1 MADGITLGQAYVQIM
16 PSTRGIKSNLTNAIS
31 PAAESAGAVGGTK
44 SGLAMVKGMMT
55 AIAAVGVG
63 KMIGDAI
70 FAGGELEQSMG
81 GAEAVFG
88 TYYSDIMGYAEDAY
102 KTMGMSQNSYLAS
115 ANKMSSLLQGSGLSQ
130 KEAMDLTTE
139 SMQRAADVASVMG
152 ISTESAMEAINGAAK
167 GNFTMMDNL
176 GVAMNATTLQAYAL
190 EKGMNFDWNTATNAE
205 KTQLALQMFMDK
217 TSQYAGN
224 FERESVETITGSIG
238 MLKSSWQD
246 LISNMALGNDLTPYF
261 QNLFSSIIAAAKNI
275 IPAIWNVMK
284 GIPLAIWNNRGEIV
298 AKVDALLASAWDA
311 IIAASPTI
319 VEKVR
324 EIFVNVI
331 NYIVSNGPKIAMKIL
346 EICANIVGIIASLLT
361 QILAGLMAGA
371 RDIGAKVLGVITTKI
386 NEIKTKIVNW
396 ASGVISNVR
405 AKFKEVISA
414 ITSPFTTAVNKVKG
428 IIDKI
433 KGFFPINIGNILKN
447 IKLPHF
453 KLKWGEMD
461 FGPLGSIKYPKG
473 FGVDWYA
480 KGGIFNQPTIAGI
493 GEAGAEAVIPLD
505 PFWKKL
511 DQMAGAGDITIN
523 VYARDGMDVND
534 LAAAVERKIIE
545 IQKRR
550 SYAWR

>member
-44 SGLAMVKGMMT
+44 SGVAMVKGMIT
-55 AIAAVGVG
+55 AIAAAGVA

-70 FAGGELEQSMG
+70 FAGGELQQSLG

-88 TYYSDIMGYAEDAY
+88 DYYGDIMGYAEDAY

-115 ANKMSSLLQGSGLSQ
+115 ANKMSSLLQGSGLSE
-130 KEAMDLTTE
+130 KEALDLTTE

-190 EKGMNFDWNTATNAE
+190 EKGINFDWNTATNAE
-205 KTQLALQMFMDK
+205 KAQLALQMFMDK
-217 TSQYAGN
+217 TSKYAGN
-224 FERESVETITGSIG
+224 FERESVDTITGSIG

-246 LISNMALGNDLTPYF
+246 LIANMALGNDLTPYF
-261 QNLFSSIIAAAKNI
+261 KNLFDSIIAAAKNI
-275 IPAIWNVMK
+275 VPAIWNVMK
-284 GIPLAIWNNRGEIV
+284 SIPLAIWNNRGEIV

-331 NYIVSNGPKIAMKIL
+331 NYIVSNGPHIAMKIL

-371 RDIGAKVLGVITTKI
+371 RDIGAKVLSVITTKI
-386 NEIKTKIVNW
+386 NEIKTKIVSW
-396 ASGVISNVR
+396 AGGVISSVR
-405 AKFKEVISA
+405 TKFQGIISA

-473 FGVDWYA
+473 FNVEWYA

-493 GEAGAEAVIPLD
+493 GEAGAEAVLPLD
-505 PFWKKL
+505 PFWRKL
-511 DQMAGAGDITIN
+511 DQMTGAGDITIN

-545 IQKRR
+545 TQKRR
-550 SYAWR
+550 SNAWR

>member
-1 MADGITLGQAYVQIM
+1 M
-16 PSTRGIKSNLTNAIS
+16 PSTKGIKANLRNAIS
-31 PAAESAGAVGGTK
+31 PAAEYAGAEGGAK
-44 SGLAMVKGMMT
+44 GGIAMVKGMMK
-55 AIAAVGVG
+55 ALAAAGVG
-63 KMIGDAI
+63 KMIGDVI

-246 LISNMALGNDLTPYF
+246 LIANMALGNDLTPYF
-261 QNLFSSIIAAAKNI
+261 QNLFSSIVAAAKNI
-275 IPAIWNVMK
+275 IPAIWNIMK
-284 GIPLAIWNNRGEIV
+284 GIPLAIWNNREAIV
-298 AKVDALLASAWDA
+298 AKVDALLASVWDA

-324 EIFVNVI
+324 EIFVQVI
-331 NYIVSNGPKIAMKIL
+331 NYIVSNGPSIAMKIL
-346 EICANIVGIIASLLT
+346 EICANIIGIIMSLLS
-361 QILAGLMAGA
+361 QILAGLIKGA
-371 RDIGAKVLGVITTKI
+371 TDIGAQVLGAITTKI
-386 NEIKTKIVNW
+386 AEIKNTIVNW
-396 ASGVISNVR
+396 ASGVISSVR
-405 AKFKEVISA
+405 TKFSEIISA
-414 ITSPFTTAVNKVKG
+414 ITSPFTTAVNRVKG

-433 KGFFPINIGNILKN
+433 KGFFPINIGKILKG

-453 KLKWGEMD
+453 KLSWGEKD

-473 FGVDWYA
+473 FDVEWYKKA
-480 KGGIFNQPTIAGI
+480 ESQPYMFS
-493 GEAGAEAVIPLD
+493 GATL
-505 PFWKKL
+505 F
-511 DQMAGAGDITIN
+511 GAGERNDEILYGRRQLMQDI
-523 VYARDGMDVND
+523 
-534 LAAAVERKIIE
+534 AAASWNAEQSAMMGRIIDLLE
-545 IQKRR
+545 YIAESDKTIRWNNR
-550 SYAWR
+550 EVGRMVNEVI

>member
-70 FAGGELEQSMG
+70 FAGGELEQAMG

-88 TYYSDIMGYAEDAY
+88 DYYGDIMGYAEDAY

-205 KTQLALQMFMDK
+205 KTQLALEMFMDK

-224 FERESVETITGSIG
+224 FSRESEETITGSIG
-238 MLKSSWQD
+238 MMKSAWSD
-246 LISNMALGNDLTPYF
+246 LIANMALGNDLTPYF
-261 QNLFSSIIAAAKNI
+261 KNLFDSIIAAAKNI

-298 AKVDALLASAWDA
+298 AKIDALLASAWDA

-324 EIFVNVI
+324 EIFVSVI
-331 NYIVSNGPKIAMKIL
+331 NYIVSNGPQIAMKIL
-346 EICANIVGIIASLLT
+346 EICANIVGIIASLLS
-361 QILAGLMAGA
+361 QILAGLIKGA
-371 RDIGAKVLGVITTKI
+371 TDIGSKVLSVITTKI
-386 NEIKTKIVNW
+386 NEIKAKIVNW
-396 ASGVISNVR
+396 ASGVISSVR
-405 AKFKEVISA
+405 AKFSEVISA
-414 ITSPFTTAVNKVKG
+414 ITSPFTTAVEKVRG

-453 KLKWGEMD
+453 KLSWGEKD

-473 FGVDWYA
+473 FKVEWYA

-511 DQMAGAGDITIN
+511 DQLAGAGDITIN
-523 VYARDGMDVND
+523 VYAREGMDVND
-534 LAAAVERKIIE
+534 LAAAVERRIIE
-545 IQKRR
+545 TQKRR